1 MEYVAGQN
9 LEDLMKERG
18 ALPPADVVY
27 FASQA
32 ADGLAHAHALGIL
45 HRDIKPSNL
54 LLTDARK
61 VKILD
66 FGLGTLLEKDE
77 LPAALTA
84 AGIAVGTPDYLS
96 PEQARMV
103 KLDGRSDLYSLG
115 CTMYHLVSGQLPF
128 KGESSMDCIVGRI
141 TGKGIPISQVKSGL
155 PPRLVQAIEKL
166 MATNPDDRYQ
176 TAKEAADALRTLLRP
191 KNLPAD
197 RPAAAVAPV
206 VPKPVPKTTAAVTSV
221 PEPVPEKDT
230 NLETPSLLPRPGA
243 RSSKP
248 KRVAPRSPWTDRVTK
263 DKRILAAIA
272 VAAVLLVVVP
282 VVLFRSSKDERP
294 APRQE
299 TSHTDSGPVP
309 PKDEPPASPQETS
322 GASSRPVP
330 PATPGGAAS
339 RRASLVIESPKQ
351 GATVGMREE
360 LSGRMEPEGWPVIFV
375 QALIPGQ
382 PWWCQASV
390 ANIDGGRFTTQ
401 VVFGDEFTP
410 SGTKFRIAGLV
421 ARTREEALKF
431 QIGYKVQDL
440 PEGLPRSAE
449 VVVTHQ

>member
-1 MEYVAGQN
+1 M
-9 LEDLMKERG
+9 
-18 ALPPADVVY
+18 
-27 FASQA
+27 
-32 ADGLAHAHALGIL
+32 
-45 HRDIKPSNL
+45 
-54 LLTDARK
+54 
-61 VKILD
+61 
-66 FGLGTLLEKDE
+66 
-77 LPAALTA
+77 TA
-84 AGIAVGTPDYLS
+84 AGITVGTPDYLS

-115 CTMYHLVSGQLPF
+115 CTMYHLISGQLPF

-141 TGKGIPISQVKSGL
+141 TGKGIPISQVRPGL

-176 TAKEAADALRTLLRP
+176 TAEEAAAALRTLLRP

-197 RPAAAVAPV
+197 RPATTEAAVAPV
-206 VPKPVPKTTAAVTSV
+206 VPRPVPKTTAAVTPA
-221 PEPVPEKDT
+221 PEPVLEEDT
-230 NLETPSLLPRPGA
+230 NLETPALPPRAGA
-243 RSSKP
+243 RSSKA
-248 KRVAPRSPWTDRVTK
+248 KQVAPRSQWTDHLTK
-263 DKRILAAIA
+263 DKRILALVAA
-272 VAAVLLVVVP
+272 AAVLLVVVP

-299 TSHTDSGPVP
+299 TSHTDNGPVP
-309 PKDEPPASPQETS
+309 PKDEPPASAQKTS
-322 GASSRPVP
+322 GANNRPVA
-330 PATPGGAAS
+330 PATAGGAES
-339 RRASLVIESPKQ
+339 RRTSLVIESPKQ
-351 GATVGMREE
+351 GATVGTREE
-360 LSGRMEPEGWPVIFV
+360 LTGRMEAEGWPVIFV

-421 ARTREEALKF
+421 TRTREEALKF